1 MSTICGAASWARAA
15 AMAALALF
23 GGQAMA
29 ADFPSRQIE
38 LIVPFQ
44 PGGGTDGVAR
54 AFAEAARTH
63 IPRSIVVLNKPGAS
77 GAIGWTEMINAK
89 PDGYKLAVVTVELVT
104 LKPMGLAKFNQDD
117 IQPIIQFNADPA
129 AITVHADAPWNTLQ
143 EFLADARK
151 TAGKV
156 SVGNAG
162 NGSIWHFAAA
172 ALGEKTG
179 IEFNHIPFQ
188 GASPAVQALLGK
200 HVDAVA
206 VSPAEVAQY
215 VLAGKLKMLGV
226 MADQRVKN
234 FAKVPTFRKWA

>member
-1 MSTICGAASWARAA
+1 
-15 AMAALALF
+15 
-23 GGQAMA
+23 
-29 ADFPSRQIE
+29 
-38 LIVPFQ
+38 
-44 PGGGTDGVAR
+44 
-54 AFAEAARTH
+54 
-63 IPRSIVVLNKPGAS
+63 
-77 GAIGWTEMINAK
+77 MINAK

-172 ALGEKTG
+172 RGEKTG

-188 GASPAVQALLGK
+188 GASPPCRPCWASTWTRWPSARPRWRSTC
-200 HVDAVA
+200 
-206 VSPAEVAQY
+206 SPAS
-215 VLAGKLKMLGV
+215 
-226 MADQRVKN
+226 
-234 FAKVPTFRKWA
+234 